1 MGDPERLAV
10 TDDDGVTVLV
20 KAAVTESVAVTVE
33 VNDGEMEEVRDK
45 HTQTTFGGTPE
56 HDDHVPTQ
64 PDCDA
69 LGVARMDTDGDTL
82 TDGEPELDTVMLP
95 DVDAVTDG
103 DADIVGDNDSLT
115 LSEGDGVPLQMQ
127 KAGPLP
133 VAPQDV
139 RQHSA
144 AHGVCV
150 GDTV

>member
-1 MGDPERLAV
+1 
-10 TDDDGVTVLV
+10 
-20 KAAVTESVAVTVE
+20 
-33 VNDGEMEEVRDK
+33 
-45 HTQTTFGGTPE
+45 
-56 HDDHVPTQ
+56 
-64 PDCDA
+64 
-69 LGVARMDTDGDTL
+69 MDTDGDTL
-82 TDGEPELDTVMLP
+82 VDGEPELDTVMLP

-103 DADIVGDNDSLT
+103 DVDTVGDNDSLT

-127 KAGPLP
+127 KEGPLP